1 VSDGTIEPR
10 EVLCLTISVDHD
22 VVNGAPL
29 ARFIS
34 CFRKSVESASL
45 LTEAG

>member
-1 VSDGTIEPR
+1 LPETPARRRLETVEPR
-10 EVLCLTISVDHD
+10 ELVCLTISVDHD

-34 CFRKSVESASL
+34 RF
-45 LTEAG
+45 